1 MLFFGMQSFPAPLQ
15 ILLDETITCQN
26 VLYITC
32 WSLGFIVQLEP
43 VAYFSSKEASW
54 KWNVI
59 KRYAEKLLKMC
70 LLALV
75 GYCYLSIYC
84 HVGWFIEAFS
94 SGFHR
99 DPDSKV
105 NAGKAGVCVFVDTHT
120 QTHRHRVKYLIFST
134 QGVLLEASH
143 GDTADCV
150 TVKVISHSTVWVQGK
165 SVAPCRSLC
174 KNPMNLPSHILHYH
188 LRLSSYSSCYSFP
201 SPFFA
206 SASLLC
212 LLWVLSHIWLGF
224 VCMHVCFKWWAARN
238 HHYDDQNN

>member
-1 MLFFGMQSFPAPLQ
+1 
-15 ILLDETITCQN
+15 
-26 VLYITC
+26 
-32 WSLGFIVQLEP
+32 
-43 VAYFSSKEASW
+43 
-54 KWNVI
+54 
-59 KRYAEKLLKMC
+59 MC

-120 QTHRHRVKYLIFST
+120 QTHRHRVKDLIFST

-143 GDTADCV
+143 GDTADYV

-174 KNPMNLPSHILHYH
+174 KNPMNLPQ
-188 LRLSSYSSCYSFP
+188 SYSTLSFTP
-201 SPFFA
+201 LLLFPVAILSPRR
-206 SASLLC
+206 SLPVLLC
-212 LLWVLSHIWLGF
+212 FVSSPTSDLDLC
-224 VCMHVCFKWWAARN
+224 VCMCVSSDERPAIIIMMIKIISMFSNACVERV
-238 HHYDDQNN
+238 Q